1 MSLLDTNK
9 KNSTGTL
16 SAIKDITRNKIKTT
30 GVSAFM
36 ELQLEL
42 VYPNP
47 AQPRKAFN
55 DIDELASSIS
65 EKGLIQPIAVV
76 KDGSGKYMIVSG
88 ERRFRA
94 IDSLG
99 LRTIK
104 AHILQGTSKDIEEI
118 SLVEN
123 IQRNDLTDFEVA
135 NFITTLW
142 NSGQYNEKQDL
153 AKAIGKTKSYVS
165 KALGLVKLDDEIIE
179 DLSTNNH
186 DIGLSVLEE
195 VSRVK
200 DPVVQKEVF
209 EKVKNKEITRSEIK
223 DFKKPKEIS
232 PVKKEDK
239 KATGDVPADTF
250 IDDSREYVHI
260 KDIGEVVDRLREA
273 VERGCILKD
282 SFLAFP
288 SGEPSRYDDISISNC
303 YEEAIFNILEEIER
317 LKENQ
322 SKHKLIHSYEGV
334 GDYACELD
342 NMVKSL
348 DFSLGAQMT
357 SYIMADKSLIK
368 IGKKY
373 KITIEE
379 M

>member
-1 MSLLDTNK
+1 MNLSEI
-9 KNSTGTL
+9 KN
-16 SAIKDITRNKIKTT
+16 ITKGKVKTT

-55 DIDELASSIS
+55 DIDELASSIQ
-65 EKGLIQPIAVV
+65 EKGLIQPIAVI
-76 KDGSGKYMIVSG
+76 KDGSGRYMIVSG

-104 AHILQGTSKDIEEI
+104 AHILQGTSRYIEEV
-118 SLVEN
+118 SLIEN

-142 NSGQYNEKQDL
+142 NSGQYSEKQDL
-153 AKAIGKTKSYVS
+153 AQAIGKSKSYVS
-165 KALGLVKLDDEIIE
+165 KSLGLTKLDDEIIE

-200 DPVVQKEVF
+200 DPVVQKKVF
-209 EKVKNKEITRSEIK
+209 EKIKNKEITRSEIK
-223 DFKKPKEIS
+223 DFKEPKEIS
-232 PVKKEDK
+232 PVKKETP

-250 IDDSREYVHI
+250 VEDSREYVHI
-260 KDIGEVVDRLREA
+260 KDIGEIVSLLREA
-273 VERGCILKD
+273 VERGCMLKD

-288 SGEPSRYDDISISNC
+288 SGEPSIYDTTSISNC
-303 YEEAIFNILEEIER
+303 YEEAIFNILEEMEN
-317 LKENQ
+317 LKNSGLYKQ
-322 SKHKLIHSYEGV
+322 NKSGV
-334 GDYACELD
+334 GFGTQNHMGTYVGIVDG
-342 NMVKSL
+342 
-348 DFSLGAQMT
+348 DFKGT
-357 SYIMADKSLIK
+357 FEFEEGGEFIK
-368 IGKKY
+368 TTNNKEY
-373 KITIEE
+373 KITIVER
-379 M
+379 